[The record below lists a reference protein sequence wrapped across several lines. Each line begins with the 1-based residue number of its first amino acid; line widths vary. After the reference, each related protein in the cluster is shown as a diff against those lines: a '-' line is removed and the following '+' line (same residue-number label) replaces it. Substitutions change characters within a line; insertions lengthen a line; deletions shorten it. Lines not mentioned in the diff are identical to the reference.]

1 MSGLDSKQ
9 GHQTVIGIGSNISPR
24 ENIRSSLYLL
34 SRMVSLE
41 AVSSIWKT
49 SAVGSPGPDFLN
61 AAALISTNF
70 NFEQLRNEILRPI
83 ENMLG
88 RVRTQDPNAPRTI
101 DLDILIFDGAVLDEQ
116 LWEYAHM
123 GVPVAELVPD
133 FIDPHTGNR
142 AAEISERLRKSSG
155 IIKTDLNLHWAG
167 TTRDIV

>member
-1 MSGLDSKQ
+1 LSGLDSKQ

-133 FIDPHTGNR
+133 FIDPYTGNR
-142 AAEISERLRKSSG
+142 AAEIAECLCKSSG
-155 IIKTDLNLHWAG
+155 IIKADLNLHWAG
-167 TTRDIV
+167 TPRDII